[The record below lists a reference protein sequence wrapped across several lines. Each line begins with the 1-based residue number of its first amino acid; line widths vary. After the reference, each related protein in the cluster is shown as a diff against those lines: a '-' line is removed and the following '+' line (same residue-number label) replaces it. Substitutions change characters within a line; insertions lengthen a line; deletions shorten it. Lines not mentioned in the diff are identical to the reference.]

1 MGKAAIEWTL
11 SGALC
16 LIACGSPA
24 AKLAKPPEYAP
35 KGETKCSVVKSQS
48 SPLIVEWPSSERAR
62 LESMTKSGLVAV
74 RYVGCEMQTLPNCRV
89 RAKYRYTALTP
100 KRDQMRITSQDE
112 LYASMPIHAAS
123 FEGKLEQAGEL
134 NVSMTIVGRFE
145 AESSSFD
152 AGILEGE
159 CREATHVVSAI
170 TTGAFRFFAGAG
182 ASTAGGASVLG
193 AGVGTKSS
201 ASEETLA
208 HDGNE
213 SACSGSSAADSAP
226 PFECGALI
234 RLEVTPIT
242 AGTPSPRPKVAEAK
256 PAPSSKPAEKPVSLP
271 TAARGSRYSVA
282 VETVVDSTTKLTWQ
296 RMPEDTGMTW
306 EDAKTYCSGLRLGD
320 TGGFRLPTKAE
331 LLGLGENL
339 PAGIDRNAFPAAVDK
354 ERDNMSAVVFYWTST
369 PHPVS
374 ESMAWGVRF
383 GTMGAQ
389 AVIQSRSS
397 PRYVR
402 CVK

>member
-1 MGKAAIEWTL
+1 MF
-11 SGALC
+11 GALC
-16 LIACGSPA
+16 AIACGSPSS
-24 AKLAKPPEYAP
+24 KLAKPPEYAP
-35 KGETKCSVVKSQS
+35 KGETKCGVAKSQS

-62 LESMTKSGLVAV
+62 LESMTKNGLVAV
-74 RYVGCEMQTLPNCRV
+74 RYIGCEMQTLPNCRV
-89 RAKYRYTALTP
+89 REKYRYTALTP
-100 KRDQMRITSQDE
+100 KHDQMRITSEDE

-123 FEGKLEQAGEL
+123 FEGKLQQAGEL

-145 AESSSFD
+145 AESASFD
-152 AGILEGE
+152 TGSLEGE

-182 ASTAGGASVLG
+182 ASTEGGAAVLG
-193 AGVGTKSS
+193 AGVGAKSS
-201 ASEETLA
+201 SSQETLA
-208 HDGNE
+208 QDGNE
-213 SACSGSSAADSAP
+213 SACSGSSASDSAP

-242 AGTPSPRPKVAEAK
+242 AGKPSVRPVVAEAK
-256 PAPSSKPAEKPVSLP
+256 PAPPKSAAKPTSLP
-271 TAARGSRYSVA
+271 APAAGSRYSA
-282 VETVVDSTTKLTWQ
+282 AGETVVDSTTKLTWQ
-296 RMPEDTGMTW
+296 RMPEDTGMAW
-306 EDAKTYCSGLRLGD
+306 EDAKAYCSGLRLGD
-320 TGGFRLPTKAE
+320 ASGFRLPTKAE

-397 PRYVR
+397 SRYVR